1 MKKLLIG
8 LLASLSLA
16 ACNMPFKVSSSKTP
30 EEVKAT
36 LLKNVPDLPKDVSVN
51 KSQIDGMYEVVMG
64 RKVFYVTQDGKYLF
78 FGNVIEAA
86 TKKNLTSERTEQ
98 LSKIEWNQLPLNL
111 AIKEVIGNGK
121 RQLAVFSD
129 PDCPYCK
136 MLEKQIVPQL
146 KDTTMYIF
154 LFPLP
159 MHPNAKSDS
168 AKIWCSKDRLAT
180 WQQWM
185 KTGVMNSQD
194 TTCDTSDLDKVY
206 KLGTDVVQVDATPTL
221 VLSNGQVL
229 PGAMPA
235 DQLMDAMDQAA
246 GVKK

>member
-1 MKKLLIG
+1 
-8 LLASLSLA
+8 
-16 ACNMPFKVSSSKTP
+16 MPFKDSSAKTT
-30 EEVKAT
+30 EQVKAT
-36 LLKNVPDLPKDVSVN
+36 LLKDVPDLPKDVSIN

-78 FGNVIEAA
+78 FGNIIEAA

-98 LSKIEWNQLPLNL
+98 LSKIEWSKLPLNL

-146 KDTTMYIF
+146 KDTTIYVF

-159 MHPNAKSDS
+159 MHPNAKSD
-168 AKIWCSKDRLAT
+168 ATKIWCSKDRSTT
-180 WQQWM
+180 WQTWM
-185 KTGVMNSQD
+185 RTGVMNSQD
-194 TTCDTSDLDKVY
+194 TSCDTSDLNKIY
-206 KLGTDVVQVDATPTL
+206 QFGNEVVQIDATPTL
-221 VLSNGQVL
+221 ILSNGQIL

-246 GVKK
+246 GIKK